1 MTNVK
6 TQALL
11 TGVALGPIAGSD
23 PSTAGPSPQGKVW
36 LGYCTFAARLHH
48 RKELTKF
55 LDELRAGRCSDV
67 EDRELFELAAAL
79 VVAAAEAGLRVP
91 DWGSPPSAEELGS
104 PTGSPAGLSPACRRR
119 PPGAASVGDKA
130 SHARS
135 ASRASGTG
143 GTINPV
149 YLRSRAPLGVGAAAA
164 ASPGTSRIQR
174 EWLDHR
180 SPNYV
185 PVGRRH
191 QQQTCHDHGVANHL
205 PAGTAIV
212 RRHLGHRHQLAARAA
227 REAAAARG
235 RCVTSSMKRRG
246 FTPRVVFIFRTN
258 NSD

>member
-104 PTGSPAGLSPACRRR
+104 PTWVAGRVVTERANQEAAGRRKRWGQGLARALGEPR
-119 PPGAASVGDKA
+119 PPG
-130 SHARS
+130 
-135 ASRASGTG
+135 TW

-149 YLRSRAPLGVGAAAA
+149 YLQKSKHSLEELARRLRQALER
-164 ASPGTSRIQR
+164 PGFQR

-185 PVGRRH
+185 PVGKGGISNK
-191 QQQTCHDHGVANHL
+191 QVTIM
-205 PAGTAIV
+205 AGLITGRQEPRSFDETWAIV
-212 RRHLGHRHQLAARAA
+212 TNWLLEQHAKQPRPEDAA
-227 REAAAARG
+227 
-235 RCVTSSMKRRG
+235 
-246 FTPRVVFIFRTN
+246 
-258 NSD
+258 